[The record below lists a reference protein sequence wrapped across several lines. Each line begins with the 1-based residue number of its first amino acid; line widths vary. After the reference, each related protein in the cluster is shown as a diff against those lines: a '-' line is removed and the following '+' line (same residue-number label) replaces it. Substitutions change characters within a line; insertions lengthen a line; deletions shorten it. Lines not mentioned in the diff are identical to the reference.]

1 MDRLPIALIVLF
13 AGLAAG
19 AALRAFRRKAVPTKQ
34 PATATPKKVNKNR
47 GRQGRRHRITELI
60 IVFFSTGIIVL
71 LIYWAFQ
78 LTQQA
83 PAPAAG
89 GTASLLVT
97 GNPFTPADKFQLGLV
112 SDDPT
117 TKYVEYHIVTGCNS
131 KSKTALLMLSGN
143 ARLSHVNDIST
154 GNITTRSISV
164 GQPWFSSP
172 TNAQI
177 IEFPVTSH
185 TCPSGVSPSDLG
197 SMTVIGG
204 YVKQPMEDAAG
215 ATYALQ
221 LPLVGNTEIIDSLIP
236 ALGSYWAVPID
247 LSVSANAGGLPLYDR
262 IDVTRPELTSS
273 GGLNWGG
280 QRYIWPSATWTNLSS
295 ASRGQ
300 FLILVI
306 GALIG
311 IFGSA
316 PVTVVLDWIRG
327 PENRDKD

>member
-1 MDRLPIALIVLF
+1 MDRFPVALMVLF

-19 AALRAFRRKAVPTKQ
+19 AALRVFRRKVASTERPE
-34 PATATPKKVNKNR
+34 PAAKMVDKNR
-47 GRQGRRHRITELI
+47 AQRERRHRITGLM

-71 LIYWAFQ
+71 LVYWAFQ

-117 TKYVEYHIVTGCNS
+117 SRYAEYHIVTGCNS

-143 ARLSHVNDIST
+143 ARLSHVNEIGTS
-154 GNITTRSISV
+154 NITTRTISV

-172 TNAQI
+172 TKVQI
-177 IEFPVTSH
+177 FEFPVVSQV
-185 TCPSGVSPSDLG
+185 CPSGVSPSEMG
-197 SMTVIGG
+197 SVTVIGG

-221 LPLVGNTEIIDSLIP
+221 LPLVGNTETIDWRIP
-236 ALGSYWAVPID
+236 ALGGYWAVPLD
-247 LSVSANAGGLPLYDR
+247 LSVYVNAGGLPLYDR
-262 IDVTRPELTSS
+262 IDVTRPGLTSS
-273 GGLNWGG
+273 GGLNWTG
-280 QRYIWPSATWTNLSS
+280 QRFIWPSATWTDLSS
-295 ASRGQ
+295 ASREQ

-327 PENRDKD
+327 PDHRDIG